1 MDLNVVAATPTAAAA
16 PKAAPLPTR
25 TDAIIDRAKA
35 ALLQNYKQQPVV
47 LERGEGVYVW
57 DVEGRRYLDLICG
70 IATCG
75 LGHCHPQVVTAA
87 KAQLDRLWHVSNVF
101 YTEPQI
107 ALAER
112 LNKASGLPGAR
123 SFFCNSGAEA
133 NEALIKLARRAQ
145 KERGQPDRFEVITF
159 EQSFHGRTLATV
171 TATGQKKYQQGF
183 EPLPAGFVHLPY
195 GDLDAVDKA
204 IGPRTAAILVEPI
217 QGEGGVRPAPA
228 GFLEGLR
235 QRCDAHGLFLMIDEV
250 QTGVGRTGKAFGFQ
264 HTGITPDAFSL
275 AKALGNGLPIGAM
288 VCTDAIGKALPSGTH
303 GSTFGGNPVAA
314 AAAGVTWDLAC
325 SAAQLQDTA
334 AKGELLLALG
344 QALKAKRADKIVD
357 VRGQGLLFGVE
368 VKDGAAD
375 VVARCRANGLLVNL
389 AGEKTVRFAPAFVT
403 TREQL
408 TEGLLLLERSL

>member
-1 MDLNVVAATPTAAAA
+1 MDLLASAPAPTTATPSK
-16 PKAAPLPTR
+16 PSLPSR
-25 TDAIIDRAKA
+25 TDAVMDRAKK
-35 ALLQNYKQQPVV
+35 ALLQNYKQQPLV

-75 LGHCHPQVVTAA
+75 LGHCHPQVVSAA
-87 KAQLDRLWHVSNVF
+87 KAQLDKLWHVSNVF

-145 KERGQPDRFEVITF
+145 KERGQPDRFEIITF

-183 EPLPAGFVHLPY
+183 EPLPAGFVHVPY

-204 IGPRTAAILVEPI
+204 IGPKTAAILVEPI

-228 GFLEGLR
+228 GFLQALR

-264 HTGITPDAFSL
+264 HTGVSPDAFSL

-288 VCTDAIGKALPSGTH
+288 VCTDALGKALPSGTH

-314 AAAGVTWDLAC
+314 AAASVTFDLAC
-325 SAAQLQDTA
+325 SAAQLADTA
-334 AKGELLLALG
+334 AKGAHLHALG
-344 QALKAKRADKIVD
+344 QALKAKRADKVVD

-368 VKDGAAD
+368 VKDAAAD

-403 TREQL
+403 TMDQL
-408 TEGLLLLERSL
+408 TQGLAILEQSL